1 MSPKEFQRVKVIENA
16 ADGRLSVREAAVDG
30 RWDGGP
36 ASGGGWESVHGTTLA
51 TLGEQ
56 NRCQVGPRF
65 CSTLPGQDPTL
76 LIHQIS
82 RWAHVRTGSGPTP
95 RQQARSGRPS

>member
-30 RWDGGP
+30 RWDGGRQ
-36 ASGGGWESVHGTTLA
+36 AAAGG
-51 TLGEQ
+51 
-56 NRCQVGPRF
+56 NRYTVPR
-65 CSTLPGQDPTL
+65 SLRWVSRTDVRWGHDSARPLPGQDPTL

-82 RWAHVRTGSGPTP
+82 RWAHIRTGSGPTP